1 MYGLIK
7 EQRVTLPTTVTDSYS
22 AKNCDQLHAFQ
33 GTNGKVIGNM
43 NVTVGNKLQEIYN
56 GGINPKVSK
65 VKVEVN
71 GMTVTWTVTIDKSN
85 DGKAWVGFTSRG
97 AGCNDDIINRA
108 VSASYGNDSE
118 TAKTN
123 IKSTYGEQD
132 IEIEIVNDFIYSGA
146 TAGKNSF
153 RQVFY
158 RYTKP
163 INNPPKG
170 YQQQTTTVTN
180 KPSSQ
185 NQQTPP
191 IHQQTL
197 TFKNP
202 VLSELKNTIKEKTK
216 NLSVDLN
223 SSSLDLTGDTDNIT
237 VTIKPGNQKVI
248 YFSMIWSN
256 ASEDELYDVYS
267 KVKNATNDYI
277 TKSVGNIKTAKFPD
291 TDGVVK
297 DFWVQ
302 LIVFL
307 PK

>member
-7 EQRVTLPTTVTDSYS
+7 EQMVTLPTTVTDSYS
-22 AKNCDQLHAFQ
+22 AKDCDELHAFQ

-56 GGINPKVSK
+56 SGVSPKVTN

-97 AGCNDDIINRA
+97 AGCNNDIINRA
-108 VSASYGNDSE
+108 VSASHGNDSE

-123 IKSTYGEQD
+123 IKSTYGELD

-146 TAGKNSF
+146 TTGKNSF

-170 YQQQTTTVTN
+170 YQQQKAKAQPN
-180 KPSSQ
+180 PKPQ
-185 NQQTPP
+185 PNQQTNGNKK
-191 IHQQTL
+191 ITITATGIGDL
-197 TFKNP
+197 RDK
-202 VLSELKNTIKEKTK
+202 LKNKTK
-216 NLSVDLN
+216 GMSIDLKSVNLDI
-223 SSSLDLTGDTDNIT
+223 DNFT
-237 VTIKPGNQKVI
+237 VTFNLGNQKVENLSI
-248 YFSMIWSN
+248 LWSN
-256 ASEDELYDVYS
+256 ESDKELILVYKNVVANNPGLRVKSLGESQEVQVTQED
-267 KVKNATNDYI
+267 NT
-277 TKSVGNIKTAKFPD
+277 VGTFYCVLVA
-291 TDGVVK
+291 
-297 DFWVQ
+297 
-302 LIVFL
+302 FL
-307 PK
+307 